1 MQRFL
6 IELSAIP
13 REGITRQFSSAGVD
27 LDIAEAVLSVVRP
40 VDVECQFFKVNREVV
55 VSGSR
60 RSAVR
65 LTCSR
70 CAEEFVLP
78 LRLPLEAIYL
88 PVQALSSER
97 AQELEE
103 GDADVYSY
111 TEPVIDIAEM
121 VRDQLFLSIPLQ
133 PYCMVGCKG
142 LCPSCGV
149 NRNVISC
156 QCAEERL
163 GSPFE
168 LLKEWRFSHERS
180 EE

>member
-1 MQRFL
+1 MQRFA

-13 REGITRQFSSAGVD
+13 AAGLARRFSSTGAD
-27 LDIAEAVLSVVRP
+27 LEIAESVLRVVRP
-40 VDVECQFFKVNREVV
+40 VDIECQLFKVNREVV
-55 VSGSR
+55 VYGAV

-78 LRLPLEAIYL
+78 LRLALEAIFL
-88 PVQALSSER
+88 PVQALSSKR
-97 AQELEE
+97 ATELEE

-111 TEPVIDIAEM
+111 TEPVIDVAEM
-121 VRDQLFLSIPLQ
+121 VRDKLFLSIPLQ
-133 PYCMVGCKG
+133 PHCMVGCKG
-142 LCPSCGV
+142 LCPSCGA
-149 NRNVISC
+149 NRNVIGC

-163 GSPFE
+163 GSPLE

>member
-1 MQRFL
+1 MQRFA
-6 IELSAIP
+6 IELSAI
-13 REGITRQFSSAGVD
+13 RAEGTTRRFSSTGAD
-27 LDIAEAVLSVVRP
+27 LEIAEPILKVVQP
-40 VDVECQFFKVNREVV
+40 VDIECQLFKLNREVV
-55 VSGSR
+55 VYGTV

-88 PVQALSSER
+88 PVQALSSKR
-97 AQELEE
+97 AKELEE

-111 TEPVIDIAEM
+111 TEPAIDIAEM
-121 VRDQLFLSIPLQ
+121 VREKLFLSIPLQ
-133 PYCMVGCKG
+133 PHCMVGCKG

-149 NRNVISC
+149 NRNVINC

-168 LLKEWRFSHERS
+168 LLKKWRFSHERS

>member
-1 MQRFL
+1 MQRFV

-13 REGITRQFSSAGVD
+13 SEGITRQFSSTAAD
-27 LDIAEAVLSVVRP
+27 LDIAEAVLRVVRP
-40 VDVECQFFKVNREVV
+40 VDTDCQFFKVNREVAV
-55 VSGSR
+55 YGTL

-65 LTCSR
+65 LACSR

-78 LRLPLEAIYL
+78 LRLALEAIYL
-88 PVQALSSER
+88 PVQALSSKR
-97 AQELEE
+97 ARELEE

-121 VRDQLFLSIPLQ
+121 VRDKLFLSIPLQ
-133 PYCMVGCKG
+133 PHCMAGCKG